1 MREKDEFVR
10 SFQEIQPKFSRLLTR
25 LLNEAG
31 LSLPQFA
38 VLNQLV
44 DLRTLSM
51 TEMSRRLHI
60 TKPAVTHHVDRL
72 EKRTLL
78 KRIPHATDRRI
89 FILEILPKGERI
101 VRRTQAYFLKL
112 LLKTL
117 RAFHSRERQTIRRFY
132 TLLSRT
138 LDQA

>member
-1 MREKDEFVR
+1 MREKDEFIR

-25 LLNEAG
+25 LLNEVG

-72 EKRTLL
+72 EKRALL
-78 KRIPHATDRRI
+78 KRIPHATDRRV

-101 VRRTQAYFLKL
+101 VRRTQDHFLKL

-117 RAFHSRERQTIRRFY
+117 RAFRAKERETIRRFY

-138 LDQA
+138 LDQR

>member
-1 MREKDEFVR
+1 MREKDEFAR

-25 LLNEAG
+25 LLNEAD

-51 TEMSRRLHI
+51 TEVSRRLHI

-72 EKRTLL
+72 EKRALL

-101 VRRTQAYFLKL
+101 IRKTQAYFLKL

-117 RAFHSRERQTIRRFY
+117 RAFRSQERKTIRRFY
-132 TLLSRT
+132 ALLSRT
-138 LDQA
+138 LDQR